1 MKQFYYTRATNVFSP
16 ITFVQPVRKVMIVA
30 SRSLALRIAG
40 SGSQF
45 YIPANQ
51 ALYFDFQFGNTGKGV
66 TSLEFKGFSADTSV
80 DVYVSVSEYGSD
92 GDNDWFK

>member
-1 MKQFYYTRATNVFSP
+1 MKQFYYTSVTNVFGSM
-16 ITFVQPVRKVMIVA
+16 TFVQPVRKVMVVA

-40 SGSQF
+40 LGTQF
-45 YIPANQ
+45 YVPGNQ
-51 ALYFDFQFGNTGKGV
+51 AVYFDFQSGNTGKGV
-66 TSLEFKGFSADTSV
+66 TSLEFKSFSADASV

>member
-1 MKQFYYTRATNVFSP
+1 MKQFYYASVTNVYRSM
-16 ITFVQPVRKVMIVA
+16 TFVQPVRKVMIIA
-30 SRSLALRIAG
+30 SRALVLRIVG
-40 SGSQF
+40 SGTPF
-45 YIPANQ
+45 YVPSNQ
-51 ALYFDFQFGNTGKGV
+51 IVYFDFQSRNTGKGV

>member
-1 MKQFYYTRATNVFSP
+1 MKQFYYISVTNVFRS

-30 SRSLALRIAG
+30 SRSLAMRIAG
-40 SGSQF
+40 LGTQF
-45 YIPANQ
+45 YVPTSQ
-51 ALYFDFQFGNTGKGV
+51 ALYFDFQSGNTGKGV

>member
-1 MKQFYYTRATNVFSP
+1 MRQFYYTSVTNVFRS

-40 SGSQF
+40 LGTQF
-45 YIPANQ
+45 YVPSNQ
-51 ALYFDFQFGNTGKGV
+51 ALYFDFQSGNTGKGV

-80 DVYVSVSEYGSD
+80 DVYVSEYGSD
-92 GDNDWFK
+92 GDNDWFI